1 MNPQQQQQLYAIF
14 VGVFILNV
22 AVTIWNV
29 KEGRKLQK
37 LQEEIAERQLKEV
50 KRREKLNGNK

>member
-29 KEGRKLQK
+29 KEGHKLRK
-37 LQEEIAERQLKEV
+37 LQEELTQRQLDEV
-50 KRREKLNGNK
+50 KRKEKINGIK